1 MQRAVEVCLRPVQ
14 RADLDLLFE
23 FERDAAA
30 RHMAAFTSRDGD
42 DRAAFDAHWARL
54 LGDPTKLLRA
64 VLADGELVGSASVYG
79 PPHEREVTYWIARAH
94 WGRGIATAALA
105 LLVGEEP
112 VRPLRARAAK
122 DNAASLRVL
131 ERCGF
136 RVVGEDRGFA
146 AARGHEIEE
155 FVLELP

>member
-1 MQRAVEVCLRPVQ
+1 VQ
-14 RADLDLLFE
+14 RADLDVLFE
-23 FERDAAA
+23 FERDTAA
-30 RHMAAFTSRDGD
+30 RHMAAFTARDGD

-54 LGDPTKLLRA
+54 LGDPTKRLRA

-79 PPHEREVTYWIARAH
+79 PPNEREVTYWIARDH

-105 LLVGEEP
+105 LLIEEEP
-112 VRPLRARAAK
+112 ARPLRARAAK

-131 ERCGF
+131 ERNGF

-146 AARGHEIEE
+146 AARAAEVEE
-155 FVLELP
+155 FVLERP

>member
-1 MQRAVEVCLRPVQ
+1 MQRALKVCLRPVQ

-23 FERDAAA
+23 FERDPAA

-42 DRAAFDAHWARL
+42 DRAAFDARWTKL
-54 LGDPTKLLRA
+54 LGDPSLLLRA
-64 VLADGELVGSASVYG
+64 VFADGELVGSASVYG

-94 WGRGIATAALA
+94 WGRGSASAALA
-105 LLVGEEP
+105 LLVAEEP
-112 VRPLRARAAK
+112 TRPLRARCAK

-136 RVVGEDRGFA
+136 GVVGEDRGFA
-146 AARGHEIEE
+146 AARGFEIEE
-155 FVLELP
+155 FVLELR

>member
-1 MQRAVEVCLRPVQ
+1 MERARKVCLRPLQ

-23 FERDAAA
+23 FERDPAA

-42 DRAAFDAHWARL
+42 DRAAFDAHWAKL
-54 LGDPTKLLRA
+54 FDDASLLLRA
-64 VLADGELVGSASVYG
+64 VLADDELVGSASVYG

-105 LLVGEEP
+105 LLVDEEP
-112 VRPLRARAAK
+112 LRPLRARCAK

-146 AARGHEIEE
+146 GARGVEVEE
-155 FVLELP
+155 FVLERR

>member
-1 MQRAVEVCLRPVQ
+1 MQRAVKVCLRPVQ

-23 FERDAAA
+23 FERDGVA

-79 PPHEREVTYWIARAH
+79 TPHEREVTYWIARAH

-105 LLVGEEP
+105 LLIEEEP

-122 DNAASLRVL
+122 DNVASLRVL

-146 AARGHEIEE
+146 AARGLETLE
-155 FVLELP
+155 FVLELT